1 MCKVLIYGVKRYKMN
16 ELKLSTN
23 LEAIKLNEQ
32 TSYRLNEINEVENYL
47 ECEIKERELVVKK

>member
-1 MCKVLIYGVKRYKMN
+1 MN